1 MKSYGIDM
9 VGEFFI
15 DSVDT
20 KPHWNEAYIGRMI
33 YAEDTDNY
41 WLGGVT
47 KWVQLGYGEN
57 TVDEFALNTGHGYR
71 QINARSIPFIHTAI
85 SGDNIYEAIVSLAT
99 GDAFFDE
106 CLQSRMFKPN
116 QITSEHIS
124 FGTTGYQVSAA
135 NIPVESYFVDSLTA
149 EVITVQAAINQL
161 ELTAVKVARTTVQ
174 STAWTFAPA
183 ENLYRATVVAL
194 PITVFPVLIQ
204 CYLEDGSLLNPVKI
218 EMDDN
223 TQRIYIWDDTASTIS
238 VIMVG

>member
-47 KWVQLGYGEN
+47 KWVPLGYGEN

-71 QINARSIPFIHTAI
+71 QINARTIPFIHTAI
-85 SGDNIYEAIVSLAT
+85 AGDNVYEAIVSLAT
-99 GDAFFDE
+99 GEAFYDA
-106 CLQSRMFKPN
+106 CLESRMFKPN

-124 FGTTGYQVSAA
+124 FGTTGFQVSAN
-135 NIPVESYFVDSLTA
+135 NIPVKSYFVDNLSA
-149 EVITVQAAINQL
+149 EIITVQEAINQL
-161 ELTAVKVARTTVQ
+161 ELTAVKVTRVTVQ
-174 STAWTFAPA
+174 STAWTFVPA
-183 ENLYRATVVAL
+183 ENLYRATLVAL
-194 PITVFPVLIQ
+194 PITTFPILVQ
-204 CYLEDGSLLNPVKI
+204 CYGENGSIIIPTNI

-223 TQRIYIWDDTASTIS
+223 TQRIYVWHTESITMTA
-238 VIMVG
+238 IMVG